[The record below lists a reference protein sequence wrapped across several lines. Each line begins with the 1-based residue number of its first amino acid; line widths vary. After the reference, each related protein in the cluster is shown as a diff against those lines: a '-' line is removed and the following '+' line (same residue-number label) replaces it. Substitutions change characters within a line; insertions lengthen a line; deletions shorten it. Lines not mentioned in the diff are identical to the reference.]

1 MVHLLYISAEGKGAK
16 ILNLFKNI
24 IFAHHIISVLQI
36 LLLLMAQ
43 FGKASTKRG
52 KPSYIYAIIGVSL
65 VLFLFGVVGWIF
77 LNIKKTGDYFK
88 ENIQLHAYIYR
99 TASNKQIDT
108 VTNYIKTLPYA
119 VNVEYT
125 TREMALAKYNKEN
138 DTLWKKIAISN
149 PLPESID
156 FYVKAD
162 YIDKD
167 SLAILENNLLTNYP
181 TIISEFQTP
190 KETVAGVSQ
199 FVKTTTLVLLV
210 VAIILSILVI
220 ISIDNTIR
228 LAMYSN
234 RFLIKTMQMVG
245 ATRWFIA
252 KPLDGRAIVNG
263 LIASGIAIGLMLG
276 FVTLSEK
283 FVPYL
288 QVLHDSKN
296 MVLICVCIII
306 LGLFITLF
314 STHRSVLKYL
324 KMKLDE
330 LY

>member
-1 MVHLLYISAEGKGAK
+1 MS
-16 ILNLFKNI
+16 
-24 IFAHHIISVLQI
+24 
-36 LLLLMAQ
+36 Q
-43 FGKASTKRG
+43 FGKASAKRG

-65 VLFLFGVVGWIF
+65 VLFLFGIVGWIF

-88 ENIQLHAYIYR
+88 ENIQLHAYIFR
-99 TASNKQIDT
+99 TADKKQIDT
-108 VTNYIKTLPYA
+108 VKTFIEGLPYA
-119 VNVEYT
+119 VNVEYI
-125 TREMALAKYNKEN
+125 TREKALEKYNKDN
-138 DTLWKKIAISN
+138 DTLWKKLAISN

-156 FYVKAD
+156 FFVKAN
-162 YIDKD
+162 YVDKD
-167 SLAILENNLLTNYP
+167 SLAKLESYLLTNYP
-181 TIISEFQTP
+181 TTISEFQTP

-210 VAIILSILVI
+210 VAIILSLLVI
-220 ISIDNTIR
+220 VSIDNTIR

-245 ATRWFIA
+245 ATRWFIS

-263 LIASGIAIGLMLG
+263 LIASGIAIGLMIG
-276 FVTLSEK
+276 FIGLSEK
-283 FVPYL
+283 FIPYL
-288 QVLHDSKN
+288 KVLHDTTN
-296 MVLICVCIII
+296 LLIIFAGIII

-324 KMKLDE
+324 KMKLDD

>member
-1 MVHLLYISAEGKGAK
+1 MS
-16 ILNLFKNI
+16 
-24 IFAHHIISVLQI
+24 QI
-36 LLLLMAQ
+36 
-43 FGKASTKRG
+43 GKASAKRG
-52 KPSYIYAIIGVSL
+52 KPSYVYAIIGVSL
-65 VLFLFGVVGWIF
+65 VLFLFGVVGWVF

-88 ENIQLHAYIYR
+88 ENIQLHAYLYR
-99 TASNKQIDT
+99 TANSRQIDT
-108 VTNYIKTLPYA
+108 VKNYIESLPYA
-119 VNVEYT
+119 VHVEYI
-125 TREMALAKYNKEN
+125 TREKALEKYNKDN
-138 DTLWKKIAISN
+138 DTLWKKLAINN

-156 FYVKAD
+156 FYVKAK

-167 SLAILENNLLTNYP
+167 SLGRIENYLLTNFP
-181 TIISEFQTP
+181 TTVSEFQTP
-190 KETVAGVSQ
+190 KATVAGVSE
-199 FVKTTTLVLLV
+199 FVKTSTIVLLA

-245 ATRWFIA
+245 ATRWFISR
-252 KPLDGRAIVNG
+252 PLDGRAFING
-263 LIASGIAIGLMLG
+263 LIASSIAIGLLIG
-276 FVTLSEK
+276 FIEISEK

-288 QVLHDSKN
+288 KVLHDTWS
-296 MVLICVCIII
+296 MILIFAGIIF

-324 KMKLDE
+324 KMKLDD